1 MAPVT
6 STRIPPGLEAIWIK
20 RVRLGPM
27 DPVSAAELHAGRGI
41 AGNADFG
48 GRRQVTILD
57 ADEWE
62 RRLSALGSDLDP
74 SFRRAN
80 ILVRGVDLAESRGRI
95 LAIGDCRIRIDGET
109 KPCALMDEHLPGLR
123 SALYERWG
131 GGAWG
136 AVVSGG
142 RIALGDP
149 VGWASDAGIAI
160 GNERKAV
167 PESVISRGGER

>member
-1 MAPVT
+1 MT
-6 STRIPPGLEAIWIK
+6 SIEIPAGRLEAIWLK

-27 DPVSAAELHAGRGI
+27 DPVSEAELHAGRGI

-57 ADEWE
+57 AGEWE
-62 RRLSALGSDLDP
+62 RRLSGLGSDLDP

-80 ILVRGVDLAESRGRI
+80 LLIRGVDLAESRGRI
-95 LAIGDCRIRIDGET
+95 LAVGDCRIRIDGET
-109 KPCALMDEHLPGLR
+109 KPCALMDEYLPGLR

-142 RIALGDP
+142 SIALGDP
-149 VGWASDAGIAI
+149 AGWADVVGREI
-160 GNERKAV
+160 GNDTAAAV
-167 PESVISRGGER
+167 ESVISIGGRG

>member
-1 MAPVT
+1 MAA
-6 STRIPPGLEAIWIK
+6 SGIPPGRLEAIWLK

-27 DPVSAAELHAGRGI
+27 DPVPEAELRAGRGI

-57 ADEWE
+57 AGEWD
-62 RRLSALGSDLDP
+62 RRLSALGSELDP

-80 ILVRGVDLAESRGRI
+80 LLVRGVDLTESRGRI
-95 LAIGDCRIRIDGET
+95 LAIGDCRIRIEGET
-109 KPCALMDEHLPGLR
+109 KPCALMDEYLSGLR
-123 SALYERWG
+123 QALYERWG

-136 AVVSGG
+136 AVMTGG

-149 VGWASDAGIAI
+149 VGWADSTGIEAG
-160 GNERKAV
+160 
-167 PESVISRGGER
+167 P

>member
-1 MAPVT
+1 MT
-6 STRIPPGLEAIWIK
+6 STEIRPGRLEAIWLK

-27 DPVSAAELHAGRGI
+27 DPVPEAELQAGGGI

-48 GRRQVTILD
+48 GRRQVTILE
-57 ADEWE
+57 ANEWE
-62 RRLSALGSDLDP
+62 RRLAALGSALDP

-95 LAIGDCRIRIDGET
+95 LAVGDCRIRIDGET
-109 KPCALMDEHLPGLR
+109 KPCALMDEYLPGLR

-136 AVVSGG
+136 AVVGGG

-149 VGWASDAGIAI
+149 VGWADGAGIVI
-160 GNERKAV
+160 GNDGKAE
-167 PESVISRGGER
+167 PESAVSMGER

>member
-1 MAPVT
+1 VT
-6 STRIPPGLEAIWIK
+6 STEIPPGRLEAIWLK

-27 DPVSAAELHAGRGI
+27 DPVPAAELHAGRGI
-41 AGNADFG
+41 EGNADFG

-57 ADEWE
+57 AGEWE

-80 ILVRGVDLAESRGRI
+80 ILVRGVDLSESRGRI
-95 LAIGDCRIRIDGET
+95 LAVGDCRIRIDGET
-109 KPCALMDEHLPGLR
+109 KPCALMDEYLLGLR
-123 SALYERWG
+123 SALHERWG

-136 AVVSGG
+136 AVLSGG

-149 VGWASDAGIAI
+149 VGWVDDAGTGI
-160 GNERKAV
+160 GNEGEAV
-167 PESVISRGGER
+167 PESVTSIGGER

>member
-1 MAPVT
+1 MTPAAAPG
-6 STRIPPGLEAIWIK
+6 RLEGIWLK

-27 DPVSAAELHAGRGI
+27 DPIGEAELEAGRGI

-62 RRLSALGSDLDP
+62 RRLTGLGARLDP
-74 SFRRAN
+74 ALRRAN
-80 ILVRGVDLAESRGRI
+80 LLVRGVDLAGTRGRV
-95 LAIGDCRIRIDGET
+95 LAVGACRIRIDGET
-109 KPCALMDEHLPGLR
+109 KPCALMDEQLPGLR
-123 SALYERWG
+123 QALYERWG

-149 VGWASDAGIAI
+149 VGWADPPATENG
-160 GNERKAV
+160 G
-167 PESVISRGGER
+167 RG

>member
-1 MAPVT
+1 
-6 STRIPPGLEAIWIK
+6 
-20 RVRLGPM
+20 M
-27 DPVSAAELHAGRGI
+27 DPVSEADLRAGRGI

-57 ADEWE
+57 AGEWE

-80 ILVRGVDLAESRGRI
+80 LLVRGVDLAESRGKI

-109 KPCALMDEHLPGLR
+109 KPCALMDEYLSGLR
-123 SALYERWG
+123 RALYEGWG

-136 AVVSGG
+136 GVLTGG

-149 VGWASDAGIAI
+149 AGWVDDLAI
-160 GNERKAV
+160 GIRIGAGAAADDATG
-167 PESVISRGGER
+167 IGGEG